1 MPERGRTPRGQ
12 RESESDARPRVKHSM
27 RKSPYLVSLVLL
39 LAATALT
46 ILNIYTADLVR
57 VKIRSPAPAAFE
69 TKYGLYQRCTRAIPL
84 PKHLQPAQP
93 LLGPVDAPVDHK
105 DPHHPWGPV
114 KRGPWECESFP
125 TRSECAQFGESFC
138 VLWSSAGYAA
148 QLALV
153 PCLFA
158 VVSLLFIFLHRGQ
171 RTARARARRKQ
182 WKLVSGAMLVHCIMQ
197 AASVALIVHAF
208 WSDERFQRGARLARS
223 FWFGVAAAFVSG
235 IAFGF
240 LTFTGMAARRGE
252 PWAAGRS
259 AKQARR
265 HKRTNSGRVVT
276 VPEGTRIPPSQIVTV
291 GEVVAAAEQDAAE
304 VDEHTS
310 LLAASNGGPAGGGIK
325 RATDMA

>member
-1 MPERGRTPRGQ
+1 MPAIPDRGPTPRGR
-12 RESESDARPRVKHSM
+12 REEPEPRPRVKHSM

-39 LAATALT
+39 LAATALS
-46 ILNIYTADLVR
+46 LLHIYTGDLVR
-57 VKIRSPAPAAFE
+57 VKIRSPAPAYE
-69 TKYGLYQRCTRAIPL
+69 TKYGLFQRCTRLLLA
-84 PKHLQPAQP
+84 KHLQPAQP
-93 LLGPVDAPVDHK
+93 LLGPVVATNEYIDWSAP
-105 DPHHPWGPV
+105 
-114 KRGPWECESFP
+114 KRGPWECDTFP
-125 TRSECAQFGESFC
+125 TRSECAKFGERFC

-153 PCLFA
+153 PCFFA
-158 VVSLLFIFLHRGQ
+158 LVSLLFIFLHRGQ
-171 RTARARARRKQ
+171 RTARAYARRKQ

-197 AASVALIVHAF
+197 LASVGLVVHTF
-208 WSDERFQRGARLARS
+208 WTDERFERDARLARS
-223 FWFGVAAAFVSG
+223 FWFGVAAAVVSAV
-235 IAFGF
+235 AFTF

-276 VPEGTRIPPSQIVTV
+276 VPEGTRILPSQVVTV

-304 VDEHTS
+304 IDEHTS
-310 LLAASNGGPAGGGIK
+310 LLQATNLGAAGGGTM